1 MKNRCA
7 GPAGNRCADRQRVEQ
22 MLAGPEG
29 TVHPQLAGLRGLL
42 LSDNTPDQIYDW
54 LDGTKWAQLL
64 TDLAHTGEPIT
75 HDAIDAGPQL
85 VEVQYRTQLLV
96 SAGVLAAREN
106 NLDSVEAWLAKFLV
120 DKRRDAAALLCR
132 YASRSVLRRARSR
145 AERHGPVTSGV
156 RKYAQDRLRVAA
168 DFLTW
173 LRKTET

>member
-120 DKRRDAAALLCR
+120 DKRRDAAAHCDGPDHGPS
-132 YASRSVLRRARSR
+132 ATARS
-145 AERHGPVTSGV
+145 
-156 RKYAQDRLRVAA
+156 QAA
-168 DFLTW
+168 SAST
-173 LRKTET
+173 RKTGSGSPPIS